1 MPEGSSKQP
10 HDEASTSSHIYMF
23 NGVNL
28 TTRSMTY
35 DMPVKP
41 DKPKIAN
48 GSPSY
53 PLPPSANPP
62 SVSPPSGPL
71 QIEKPYFDSTLHPP
85 KSTIQKSTFN
95 PNSQAAQNYNIV
107 EDLAQAPCAMSALE
121 VLQHCP
127 SQRRTLLAAIGA
139 FDPKSSNYLTFNLD
153 DHQLRLSHQLA
164 FQIDV
169 VVHNQKIHRTI
180 LDEGTS
186 TCVMS
191 LACWKGLKSPA
202 LNKYA
207 TMLRAFDGRDFHP
220 HGLLQSLA
228 VQLGGKTITVDIEV
242 VDAPLDYN
250 LLLGRR
256 WFYRMTTVVSLVFR
270 CVQFP
275 HQGKI
280 VTIDQ
285 LDFYTPDARIPAAN
299 NIPFL
304 GDHPVTY
311 ESVGVGLLKYSSLMG
326 TFPTPLPPTAHHI
339 ATVNMIS
346 TLPYQSLESSDPW
359 IVPSPLEFDVLG
371 DTMPLSPTKAA
382 YVAIQSASPSSN
394 NSHSLVPNTYLVPSW
409 LDSLSSAIDYI
420 SHIFHSDESI
430 MEMLSIDDLPWDDNH
445 HRSSFLPPLEEI
457 QDIRSVFPPPMLPK
471 LCNLLSSRQIL
482 SLGGAWVTSLL
493 RPQLTFQS
501 KKVLWKT
508 STLVLITHPTKWSLT
523 PLYSRNSTM
532 SSHGV
537 TRKCQGS
544 ILRSSYMKSKLTLMR
559 NQFGKS
565 FAWFIPRKLQL

>member
-1 MPEGSSKQP
+1 MLGGSSNQP
-10 HDEASTSSHIYMF
+10 HDEASTSAHIYMF

-28 TTRSMTY
+28 TTRSATY
-35 DMPVKP
+35 DTPVKP

-48 GSPSY
+48 GSASD
-53 PLPPSANPP
+53 PLPSSANPP
-62 SVSPPSGPL
+62 SIIPPSGPL
-71 QIEKPYFDSTLHPP
+71 QIEKPSFDSILRPP
-85 KSTIQKSTFN
+85 KSTIRKSTFN
-95 PNSQAAQNYNIV
+95 PNSRAAQNYNIV

-139 FDPKSSNYLTFNLD
+139 FDPESSNYLTFNLD
-153 DHQLRLSHQLA
+153 DHQPRLSHQLA

-169 VVHNQKIHRTI
+169 IVHNQQIHRTI
-180 LDEGTS
+180 LDEGAS

-191 LACWKGLKSPA
+191 LACWKGLKSPT
-202 LNKYA
+202 LNKST
-207 TMLRAFDGRDFHP
+207 TMLRAFDGRGFHP

-228 VQLGGKTITVDIEV
+228 VQLGGKTVTVDVEV

-250 LLLGRR
+250 LLLGRS
-256 WFYRMTTVVSLVFR
+256 WFYAMTVVASSVFR

-285 LDFYTPDARIPAAN
+285 LDFCTPDARIPATN

-311 ESVGVGLLKYSSLMG
+311 ESVGVGLLKDSSLMG

-371 DTMPLSPTKAA
+371 DTMPLSPAEAA

-394 NSHSLVPNTYLVPSW
+394 NSHSLAPDTYSVPSW
-409 LDSLSSAIDYI
+409 LDSLSSVVDYI
-420 SHIFHSDESI
+420 SHIFPSDESI

-457 QDIRSVFPPPMLPK
+457 QDIRSVFPPDVTKAPQSP
-471 LCNLLSSRQIL
+471 IL
-482 SLGGAWVTSLL
+482 TTRYSL
-493 RPQLTFQS
+493 
-501 KKVLWKT
+501 
-508 STLVLITHPTKWSLT
+508 
-523 PLYSRNSTM
+523 
-532 SSHGV
+532 
-537 TRKCQGS
+537 
-544 ILRSSYMKSKLTLMR
+544 
-559 NQFGKS
+559 
-565 FAWFIPRKLQL
+565 